1 MTPFGRKLRELRAAR
16 NLTLKEMAGAIGVS
30 AAYLSAL
37 EHGQRGAPS
46 WYLLQRI
53 IGYFNIIWDEADELE
68 RLARGSNPRVVV
80 DTSGL
85 QPEATEFANRL
96 AAEVRTLDVETFRAL
111 MAVLVAREK
120 PANGG

>member
-16 NLTLKEMAGAIGVS
+16 QLTLKEMAGAVGVS

>member
-1 MTPFGRKLRELRAAR
+1 MTPFGQKLRELRAAR
-16 NLTLKEMAGAIGVS
+16 GTTLKEMAGAVGVS

-53 IGYFNIIWDEADELE
+53 IGYFNVIWDEAEELE
-68 RLARGSNPRVVV
+68 RLARLSSPRVVL

-85 QPEATEFANRL
+85 TPAATEFANRL
-96 AAEVRTLDVETFRAL
+96 AADIRAL
-111 MAVLVAREK
+111 EPDDIAAMMAILAARE
-120 PANGG
+120 ARGRT

>member
-16 NLTLKEMAGAIGVS
+16 QLTLKEMAGAVGVS

-53 IGYFNIIWDEADELE
+53 IGYFNIIWDEAEELE

-85 QPEATEFANRL
+85 QPEATDFANRL
-96 AAEVRTLDVETFRAL
+96 AADVRSLDAETFRAL

-120 PANGG
+120 PPRGG

>member
-111 MAVLVAREK
+111 MAVLAAREK

>member
-16 NLTLKEMAGAIGVS
+16 QLTLKEMAGAVGVS

-111 MAVLVAREK
+111 MAVLAAREK